1 MRASLRAVLPI
12 SSATSMAMA
21 DFLVGLADF
30 DRLLP
35 VAARSG
41 SGTAGGVAI
50 RVIFA
55 ESRRP
60 PGSPGHGRAGRESRP
75 TVRFEHGTR
84 NRRGSEAQ
92 PRVAPRAGGVSR
104 DARRAGADG

>member
-1 MRASLRAVLPI
+1 MTHARVLASRLADLL
-12 SSATSMAMA
+12 SHEHAAMA

-50 RVIFA
+50 
-55 ESRRP
+55 
-60 PGSPGHGRAGRESRP
+60 
-75 TVRFEHGTR
+75 
-84 NRRGSEAQ
+84 
-92 PRVAPRAGGVSR
+92 
-104 DARRAGADG
+104 